1 MREILS
7 GKYFVTS
14 AAPFAFWALLI
25 KFWYNI
31 ISSAGKKCNT
41 KRKEKYMFG
50 IVPSIFQPIS
60 FVTKGEKT
68 LLVYDFMLHI
78 RSTFIYHYNVSIKR
92 DLQNMLSF
100 NFLWHRNL
108 LYTLALFCFWSI
120 SKYPRENGSR
130 EEGQDNQKAKELPWH
145 HQL

>member
-1 MREILS
+1 MNNHVLLAKISILNLSIIVLYSLQTSHRKKMRDILS
-7 GKYFVTS
+7 GKYCVTS

-68 LLVYDFMLHI
+68 LLVYDYMLHI
-78 RSTFIYHYNVSIKR
+78 RSKLTYHFMFQLKEIFKIFCP
-92 DLQNMLSF
+92 L
-100 NFLWHRNL
+100 FLCD
-108 LYTLALFCFWSI
+108 TGI
-120 SKYPRENGSR
+120 SHTR
-130 EEGQDNQKAKELPWH
+130 
-145 HQL
+145 

>member
-68 LLVYDFMLHI
+68 LLVYDYMLHI
-78 RSTFIYHYNVSIKR
+78 RSKLTYHFMFQLKEIFEIS
-92 DLQNMLSF
+92 LSF
-100 NFLWHRNL
+100 IFLWHRNF

-120 SKYPRENGSR
+120 SKHPRARIEKTN
-130 EEGQDNQKAKELPWH
+130 H
-145 HQL
+145 VHIIMQLRR